1 MYKGAGEK
9 MQRLADK
16 NIAAPVNPTS
26 LQLSTEEQITL
37 LKKELHEV
45 EMKILR
51 GEGNRKKLGKEK
63 FRLQLLLQRINP
75 RKKMV
80 GLSQIFMDEAMRLLP
95 RDQWDRIMESAQ
107 HIWRCRN
114 PQTRNDPIH
123 EQSYIIAKKLGVEL

>member
-9 MQRLADK
+9 LQRQADK
-16 NIAAPVNPTS
+16 NIAAPVNPIS

-45 EMKILR
+45 EMKIVR

-75 RKKMV
+75 KNKMI
-80 GLSQIFMDEAMRLLP
+80 GLNQIFMDEAMRLLP
-95 RDQWDRIMESAQ
+95 RDQWDKIMESAQ

-123 EQSYIIAKKLGVEL
+123 EQSYLIAAKHGIKL

>member
-9 MQRLADK
+9 QQRRTDGHVPE
-16 NIAAPVNPTS
+16 AANPVS
-26 LQLSTEEQITL
+26 MRLSTEEQIIM
-37 LKKELHEV
+37 LKKQLHEV
-45 EMKILR
+45 EMKMVR

-75 RKKMV
+75 KKKMV

-95 RDQWDRIMESAQ
+95 REQWDKIMESAQ
-107 HIWRCRN
+107 HVWRCRN

-123 EQSYIIAKKLGVEL
+123 EQSYLIAEKHGIEL